1 VSWEVC
7 NGYPQIG
14 GMSTE
19 TDDSRA
25 LLSYMDQHMI
35 YTVRML
41 DLGIQNSKRNRK
53 ATLRMTAIVGS
64 IL

>member
-1 VSWEVC
+1 
-7 NGYPQIG
+7 
-14 GMSTE
+14 
-19 TDDSRA
+19 
-25 LLSYMDQHMI
+25 MI